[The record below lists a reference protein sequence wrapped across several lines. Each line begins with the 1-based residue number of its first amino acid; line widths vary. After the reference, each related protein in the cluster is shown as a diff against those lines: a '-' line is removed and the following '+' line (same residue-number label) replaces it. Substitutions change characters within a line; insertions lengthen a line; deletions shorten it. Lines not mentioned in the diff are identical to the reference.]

1 MQHNLKKIGF
11 QHISEIRNILIKAI
25 IPLTAAFFASNVFAT
40 STTNYEPTSITA
52 QIQSPQVQELPATAA
67 MYPGE
72 SMLTAAG
79 YPSLVKFSKGD
90 ATKPLVIFI
99 PGNNSLGRISYGYPG
114 GNPKDFLAYWLN
126 QAGYSFL
133 SISYPMDNP
142 VYPNPK
148 NYAQLSVADYAKQVA
163 AITQYYINTYH
174 LTNKIIVLM
183 WSGGGRAAV
192 NINQEMKKSN
202 LNLDFAVS
210 LAATPPLGGVAG
222 INHPS
227 VAKNFPMDANGYLN
241 DVLYKNL
248 LQQISVEN
256 KLNGK
261 IIIPENIYHSQ
272 FVGNSPV
279 QFYNP
284 FIKYDGK
291 QLVVDESGMK
301 ANQYYQNYTEYPIVT
316 SIVGD
321 NQIDAL
327 HSILG
332 VSAWNFINQ
341 QSLYLR
347 NLNLQYTNLSAAQ
360 WQNLQATMN
369 SIPGEFTRYVT
380 GSHFFFIGE
389 KGAKATVKAL
399 QSEQHSVDKVNHE
412 LANPAYKVSNPWP
425 I

>member
-1 MQHNLKKIGF
+1 MQTNSKKISFRRTTGVKVAR
-11 QHISEIRNILIKAI
+11 IIVAILATFFAGNALAAVSATSAVGI
-25 IPLTAAFFASNVFAT
+25 INNPATTAAVQILPP
-40 STTNYEPTSITA
+40 TT
-52 QIQSPQVQELPATAA
+52 A

-72 SMLTAAG
+72 SMLAVAG
-79 YPSLVKFSKGD
+79 YPALVKFSKGD

-163 AITQYYINTYH
+163 AITQYYVNTYH
-174 LTNKIIVLM
+174 LANKIIVLM

-202 LNLDFAVS
+202 LNLDFGVS
-210 LAATPPLGGVAG
+210 LAATPPLGGVSG

-227 VAKNFPMDANGYLN
+227 IAKKFPMDADGYLD

-301 ANQYYQNYTEYPIVT
+301 ANQYYQNYAEYPIVT

-321 NQIDAL
+321 NQIDSL

-347 NLNLQYTNLSAAQ
+347 NLNLQYTNLSASQ
-360 WQNLQATMN
+360 WQNLQATMS
-369 SIPGEFTRYVT
+369 SIPSEFTRFVT

-399 QSEQHSVDKVNHE
+399 QSEQHSVDKVNSE